1 MQPYSKRK
9 SAEKRKKP
17 EGNFGNATILGQ
29 VGENEILFEFPL
41 VKRRYLW

>member
-17 EGNFGNATILGQ
+17 EGNFGNATIFCP

-41 VKRRYLW
+41 VKSVYLW